1 MIDLGII
8 AEWSLDGVVCFISRS
23 QIDIRQ
29 VTAGCLCSARVFTHT
44 DIGAVVKCRRVI
56 DRIDGQVDSTR
67 HTRRQLEIEGAQAKE
82 IVVGR
87 VAQRSV
93 DVGKHESVGRRRCG
107 DARYI
112 GAVKSYV
119 NVEDRVF
126 DGRHIEHVTRR
137 YRRG

>member
-8 AEWSLDGVVCFISRS
+8 AEWFLDDVVCFISRS

-44 DIGAVVKCRRVI
+44 DIGAIVKRWRVI
-56 DRIDGQVDSTR
+56 DRIDGQIDGTR
-67 HTRRQLEIEGAQAKE
+67 NTRRQLEIEGAQAKE

-112 GAVKSYV
+112 GAVKSHI
-119 NVEDRVF
+119 NVKDRVF
-126 DGRHIEHVTRR
+126 DSCHIKHIASRH
-137 YRRG
+137 RRG